1 MKKNLAAIFTVF
13 VLVTVALFGGKFW
26 EKKESTQWNEKE
38 VIRLVTDSPWAHR
51 VSFRVQNF
59 MASGGDSGNSNR
71 EELGP
76 DLDREYG
83 EAGLVC
89 DSSQGARGNLHNNGM
104 CFCHPSRGDFGGDSL
119 LLPLTVRWYA
129 LPIRHAIDRRA
140 ALRPEAKQV
149 WNSVQAGELYL
160 IGVSGL
166 PAHMFPR
173 DPDRLK
179 LVSEHLKSESF
190 LKIKGREPIPADAV
204 IFPGKRSEVVD
215 IRAGGWRAAVEIYVV
230 FSRGQKGS
238 QVITLADKKVD
249 FVTRIGPAEGEAE
262 VQTEGHGVQ
271 RETGTL
277 T

>member
-1 MKKNLAAIFTVF
+1 MPQSRA
-13 VLVTVALFGGKFW
+13 
-26 EKKESTQWNEKE
+26 
-38 VIRLVTDSPWAHR
+38 SPH
-51 VSFRVQNF
+51 
-59 MASGGDSGNSNR
+59 
-71 EELGP
+71 E
-76 DLDREYG
+76 
-83 EAGLVC
+83 
-89 DSSQGARGNLHNNGM
+89 
-104 CFCHPSRGDFGGDSL
+104 PSRVDPDDDAFF
-119 LLPLTVRWYA
+119 LPLTVRWYA

-179 LVSEHLKSESF
+179 VISEHLKAESF

-204 IFPGKRSEVVD
+204 IVPGKRSEVVD
-215 IRAGGWRAAVEIYVV
+215 VRDVAWRAAVEIYVV